1 MGKMRQAFPAFHF
14 YVEIDGVT
22 QAIFRECSIPGSEN
36 QVIEY
41 REGGKKGENIVRKQ
55 PGPLKWGD
63 VTLKRGLTDNV
74 ELWKWRKEV
83 EDGKIDS
90 ARKNMSIVLYD
101 QANTEV
107 ARWNIKDAWPSK
119 IDGGNVNATG
129 NEIVVESV
137 TIVNEGVE
145 RTK

>member
-14 YVEIDGVT
+14 YAEIDGIT

-63 VTLKRGLTDNV
+63 ITLKRGLTDNV

-90 ARKNMSIVLYD
+90 ARKNMSICLYD
-101 QANTEV
+101 QANNEV

-119 IDGGNVNATG
+119 IDGGSVNATG
-129 NEIVVESV
+129 NEIVVESI

-145 RTK
+145 RVK